1 MDGSG
6 EDIGVRN
13 RDAEAIGLSC
23 SNVFNN
29 VGEQRMSEIGLVGI
43 LHLSYRSR
51 ALLASL
57 PVSARRQREA
67 RVWRADGQA
76 GRISRE
82 RTTSSHRRRPVIP
95 RPGRPSRRTADAVSS
110 IRFAHASAAATR
122 AHHTVEQ
129 GPSPGSPSGARPAVW
144 AQRRPP
150 AAAGEILASGN
161 QGRVLATTT
170 CGRSGDILNR

>member
-29 VGEQRMSEIGLVGI
+29 VEEQRMSENRFGRHFALA
-43 LHLSYRSR
+43 LPSPRS
-51 ALLASL
+51 LAS
-57 PVSARRQREA
+57 PSFGTSPAGSKCFASRCQV
-67 RVWRADGQA
+67 

-129 GPSPGSPSGARPAVW
+129 APSPGSPSGARPAVW

-150 AAAGEILASGN
+150 AAAGEIPASGN

-170 CGRSGDILNR
+170 CGRSGDILNG